1 MLCTLSC
8 CATMVWIEEILLHT
22 KHLPGRYGH
31 GIPHHGP
38 ALWTTNDGAPCIPPI
53 KTCLSHNP
61 PTLQDFNPG
70 VPFTLCSTHA
80 TSLSTFGEYLVSQFD
95 V

>member
-1 MLCTLSC
+1 MHPELLCNNSLDRRNIVTPC
-8 CATMVWIEEILLHT
+8 IAM
-22 KHLPGRYGH
+22 GAM
-31 GIPHHGP
+31 IPHHGP
-38 ALWTTNDGAPCIPPI
+38 VLWTANDGAPCIPPI